1 MLFQNITGRRVAY
14 LRSQKKWTHDRLAS
28 KLQCKGV
35 DISRLSLARMEWG
48 VTKISDTVLAGLQ
61 KVFGIPIVQ
70 FFPQEVQDSDADFA
84 KRVPTPLPDPD
95 PPKKPRRKCQ
105 KLTKRPKKV

>member
-1 MLFQNITGRRVAY
+1 
-14 LRSQKKWTHDRLAS
+14 
-28 KLQCKGV
+28 V

-70 FFPQEVQDSDADFA
+70 FFPQEVQDSDADCA

-95 PPKKPRRKCQ
+95 PPKNPRRKCQ